1 MTTEESPLLDE
12 SLVVG
17 ASPGRVFT
25 SAQKKYIVFV
35 VSIAGLL
42 PMVVSGTFV
51 PTIPQVSKDL
61 QSTDAAVS
69 LAVSL
74 SVFATAIGPLFWASY
89 SSIYGR
95 RLIYLFG
102 TPTFCIGSLGVAT
115 SLSLLPFLFWRFIQT
130 LGCSGGLAIGAGV
143 IGDIFELEERGTAI
157 GIFFGESIFIHMY
170 VRAVE
175 DVPIDDL
182 NTALHSGTAA
192 KYSSWRHIHV
202 ALATWGVLQYLLICF
217 SLPET
222 SHSHQKDPSQS
233 PPHERPRWV
242 WINPLRCLVSLRS
255 PNLFAL
261 NFHSSFALLT
271 DFVLLVPI
279 AHTIGARY
287 HITNEALIGACILPN
302 GAGNFIGALLAGRM
316 SDTTVRQWRQKRQ
329 GVWVPED
336 RLRKTW
342 IGGLV
347 LCPLA
352 IAASG
357 LLTTFVDGPIGL
369 GLNLLC
375 LFSNG
380 AGVDFVLNPVISYS
394 VDLSQ
399 SQSAELMAAGNALR
413 SFVVA
418 LGSAVVMPSIQ
429 HIGVAWTNGIA
440 SLLVWF
446 SYGLVVLTIRYGDRM
461 RAAYDLGYTT
471 LPDRD
476 EYEGV
481 TTTN

>member
-1 MTTEESPLLDE
+1 MTTEESPLFDE
-12 SLVVG
+12 ALVAG
-17 ASPGRVFT
+17 DSPGRVFT
-25 SAQKKYIVFV
+25 STQKKYILFV
-35 VSIAGLL
+35 VSVAGLL
-42 PMVVSGTFV
+42 PMIVSATFV

-74 SVFATAIGPLFWASY
+74 SVFATAIGPLCWASY
-89 SSIYGR
+89 SSVA
-95 RLIYLFG
+95 L
-102 TPTFCIGSLGVAT
+102 LGPA
-115 SLSLLPFLFWRFIQT
+115 
-130 LGCSGGLAIGAGV
+130 LAPLAG
-143 IGDIFELEERGTAI
+143 
-157 GIFFGESIFIHMY
+157 
-170 VRAVE
+170 
-175 DVPIDDL
+175 
-182 NTALHSGTAA
+182 GTAA

-202 ALATWGVLQYLLICF
+202 ALATWGILQYLLVYF
-217 SLPET
+217 TLPET
-222 SHSHQKDPSQS
+222 SHSHQKDRSHS
-233 PPHERPRWV
+233 PPHERPRLV
-242 WINPLRCLVSLRS
+242 WINPFRCLVSLRS
-255 PNLFAL
+255 PNLFAINL
-261 NFHSSFALLT
+261 HGSFALLT

-279 AHTIGARY
+279 AHTIGAKY

-302 GAGNFIGALLAGRM
+302 GVGNFIGALLAGRV
-316 SDTTVRQWRQKRQ
+316 SDITVGQWRQKRQ

-342 IGGLV
+342 IGALV

-352 IAASG
+352 ILASG

-418 LGSAVVMPSIQ
+418 LGSAAVVPSIQ

-440 SLLVWF
+440 ALLVW
-446 SYGLVVLTIRYGDRM
+446 STYGWVASSQIH
-461 RAAYDLGYTT
+461 
-471 LPDRD
+471 
-476 EYEGV
+476 
-481 TTTN
+481 